1 MSTEKMRASFRLLML
16 IATPKLTDKALL
28 LFEKGKLPM
37 QLQAYA
43 HGTASREMMDMLGLD
58 SGEKSLLLTMMPK
71 TDADDLLIRLRREL
85 RLGLSGSGI
94 AFTVPISG
102 ANKRVLQM
110 VQQVCQE
117 KPKPEMRRALMQEN
131 DYQIIVALVNQ
142 GYSEEVM
149 AAAQFHEEHPDS
161 RMEIFIVDSH
171 AYSMAEGAGVIEAK
185 QKLDAG
191 ETMESV
197 IEYLNDKYAKMEILL
212 TAYTLKVI
220 RKSGRI
226 SAAAAIA
233 GDLLGIHPIFT
244 LNDGVSQVVKKV
256 RGDKAVVSGMA
267 TAMASRMAQG
277 TPYYIGVSDH
287 KYDEEYVEAC
297 TKKVGYAPV
306 GIFHL
311 GCAVLSNTG
320 AEAVGLVFEG
330 AKRER

>member
-1 MSTEKMRASFRLLML
+1 MSKYVV
-16 IATPKLTDKALL
+16 LTDSTCDLPEEAAKQHNIDIVCFKIALDGEGYTERVDFTPEQFCEMLKKASGLPTTAQITQ
-28 LFEKGKLPM
+28 FEFFDKFEEYDRQGVEQTLYISIN
-37 QLQAYA
+37 A
-43 HGTASREMMDMLGLD
+43 G
-58 SGEKSLLLTMMPK
+58 
-71 TDADDLLIRLRREL
+71 
-85 RLGLSGSGI
+85 GSGTN
-94 AFTVPISG
+94 A
-102 ANKRVLQM
+102 A
-110 VQQVCQE
+110 
-117 KPKPEMRRALMQEN
+117 AH
-131 DYQIIVALVNQ
+131 A
-142 GYSEEVM
+142 
-149 AAAQFHEEHPDS
+149 AAAQFHVEHPDS

-197 IEYLNDKYAKMEILL
+197 VEYLNDKYAKMEILL

-267 TAMASRMAQG
+267 TTMASRMAQG

>member
-1 MSTEKMRASFRLLML
+1 MSKYVV
-16 IATPKLTDKALL
+16 LTDSTCDLPEETAKQHNIDIVCFKIALDGEGYTERVDFTPEQFCKMLKKASGLPTTAQITQ
-28 LFEKGKLPM
+28 FEFFDKFEEYDRQGVEQTLYISIN
-37 QLQAYA
+37 A
-43 HGTASREMMDMLGLD
+43 G
-58 SGEKSLLLTMMPK
+58 
-71 TDADDLLIRLRREL
+71 
-85 RLGLSGSGI
+85 GSGTN
-94 AFTVPISG
+94 A
-102 ANKRVLQM
+102 A
-110 VQQVCQE
+110 
-117 KPKPEMRRALMQEN
+117 AH
-131 DYQIIVALVNQ
+131 A
-142 GYSEEVM
+142 

-197 IEYLNDKYAKMEILL
+197 VEYLNDKYAKMEILL

-267 TAMASRMAQG
+267 TTMASRMAQG

>member
-1 MSTEKMRASFRLLML
+1 MSKYVV
-16 IATPKLTDKALL
+16 LTDSTCDLPEEAAKQHNIDIVCFKIALDGEGYTERVDFTPEQFCEMLRKASGLPTTAQITQ
-28 LFEKGKLPM
+28 FEFFDKFEEYDRQGVEQTLYISIN
-37 QLQAYA
+37 A
-43 HGTASREMMDMLGLD
+43 G
-58 SGEKSLLLTMMPK
+58 
-71 TDADDLLIRLRREL
+71 
-85 RLGLSGSGI
+85 GSGTN
-94 AFTVPISG
+94 A
-102 ANKRVLQM
+102 A
-110 VQQVCQE
+110 
-117 KPKPEMRRALMQEN
+117 AH
-131 DYQIIVALVNQ
+131 A
-142 GYSEEVM
+142 

-197 IEYLNDKYAKMEILL
+197 VEYLNDNDAKMEILL

-256 RGDKAVVSGMA
+256 RGDKTVVSGMA
-267 TAMASRMAQG
+267 TTMASRMAQG

>member
-1 MSTEKMRASFRLLML
+1 MSKYVV
-16 IATPKLTDKALL
+16 LTDSTCDLPEEAAKQHNIDIVCFKIALDGEGYTERVDFTPEQFCEMLKKASGLPTTAQITQ
-28 LFEKGKLPM
+28 FEFFDKFEEYDRQGVEQTLYISIN
-37 QLQAYA
+37 A
-43 HGTASREMMDMLGLD
+43 G
-58 SGEKSLLLTMMPK
+58 
-71 TDADDLLIRLRREL
+71 
-85 RLGLSGSGI
+85 GSGTN
-94 AFTVPISG
+94 A
-102 ANKRVLQM
+102 A
-110 VQQVCQE
+110 
-117 KPKPEMRRALMQEN
+117 AH
-131 DYQIIVALVNQ
+131 A
-142 GYSEEVM
+142 

-197 IEYLNDKYAKMEILL
+197 VEYLNDKYAKMEILL

-267 TAMASRMAQG
+267 TTIASRMAQG

>member
-1 MSTEKMRASFRLLML
+1 MSKYVV
-16 IATPKLTDKALL
+16 LTDSTCDLPEEAAKQHNIDIVCFKIALDGEGYTERVDFTPEQFCEMLKKASGLPTTAQITQ
-28 LFEKGKLPM
+28 FEFFDKFEEYDRQGVEQTLYISIN
-37 QLQAYA
+37 A
-43 HGTASREMMDMLGLD
+43 G
-58 SGEKSLLLTMMPK
+58 
-71 TDADDLLIRLRREL
+71 
-85 RLGLSGSGI
+85 GSGTN
-94 AFTVPISG
+94 A
-102 ANKRVLQM
+102 A
-110 VQQVCQE
+110 
-117 KPKPEMRRALMQEN
+117 AH
-131 DYQIIVALVNQ
+131 A
-142 GYSEEVM
+142 

-197 IEYLNDKYAKMEILL
+197 VEYLNDKYAKMEILL

-233 GDLLGIHPIFT
+233 GDLLGIHPIIT

-267 TAMASRMAQG
+267 TTMASRMAQG

>member
-1 MSTEKMRASFRLLML
+1 MSKYVV
-16 IATPKLTDKALL
+16 LTDSTCDLPEEAAKQHNIDIVCFKIALDGEGYTERVDFTPEQFCEMLKKASGLPTTAQITQ
-28 LFEKGKLPM
+28 FEFFDKFEEYDRQGVEQTLYISIN
-37 QLQAYA
+37 A
-43 HGTASREMMDMLGLD
+43 G
-58 SGEKSLLLTMMPK
+58 
-71 TDADDLLIRLRREL
+71 
-85 RLGLSGSGI
+85 GSGTN
-94 AFTVPISG
+94 A
-102 ANKRVLQM
+102 A
-110 VQQVCQE
+110 
-117 KPKPEMRRALMQEN
+117 AH
-131 DYQIIVALVNQ
+131 A
-142 GYSEEVM
+142 

-197 IEYLNDKYAKMEILL
+197 VEYLNDKYAKMEILL

-256 RGDKAVVSGMA
+256 RGDKAVVSSMA
-267 TAMASRMAQG
+267 TTMASRMVQG

>member
-1 MSTEKMRASFRLLML
+1 MSKYVV
-16 IATPKLTDKALL
+16 LTDSTCDLPEEAAKQHNIDIVCFKIALDGEGYTERVDFTPEQFCEMLKKASGLPTTAQITQ
-28 LFEKGKLPM
+28 FEFFDIFEEYDRQGVEQTLYISIN
-37 QLQAYA
+37 A
-43 HGTASREMMDMLGLD
+43 G
-58 SGEKSLLLTMMPK
+58 
-71 TDADDLLIRLRREL
+71 
-85 RLGLSGSGI
+85 GSGTN
-94 AFTVPISG
+94 A
-102 ANKRVLQM
+102 A
-110 VQQVCQE
+110 
-117 KPKPEMRRALMQEN
+117 AH
-131 DYQIIVALVNQ
+131 A
-142 GYSEEVM
+142 

-197 IEYLNDKYAKMEILL
+197 VEYLNDKYAKMEILL

-267 TAMASRMAQG
+267 TTMASRMAQG

>member
-1 MSTEKMRASFRLLML
+1 MSKYVV
-16 IATPKLTDKALL
+16 LTDSTCDLPEEAAKQHNIDIVCFKIALYGEGYTERVDFTPEQFCEMLKKASGLPTTAQITQ
-28 LFEKGKLPM
+28 FEFFDKFEEYDRQGVEQTLYISIN
-37 QLQAYA
+37 A
-43 HGTASREMMDMLGLD
+43 G
-58 SGEKSLLLTMMPK
+58 
-71 TDADDLLIRLRREL
+71 
-85 RLGLSGSGI
+85 GSGTN
-94 AFTVPISG
+94 A
-102 ANKRVLQM
+102 A
-110 VQQVCQE
+110 
-117 KPKPEMRRALMQEN
+117 AH
-131 DYQIIVALVNQ
+131 A
-142 GYSEEVM
+142 
-149 AAAQFHEEHPDS
+149 AAAQFREEHPDS

-197 IEYLNDKYAKMEILL
+197 VEYLNDKYAKMEILL

-267 TAMASRMAQG
+267 TTMASRMAQG

>member
-1 MSTEKMRASFRLLML
+1 MSKYVV
-16 IATPKLTDKALL
+16 LTDSTCDLPEEAAKQHNIDIVCFKIALDGEGYTERVDFTPEQFCEMLKKASGLPTTAQITQ
-28 LFEKGKLPM
+28 FEFFDKFEEYDRQGVEQTLYISIN
-37 QLQAYA
+37 A
-43 HGTASREMMDMLGLD
+43 G
-58 SGEKSLLLTMMPK
+58 
-71 TDADDLLIRLRREL
+71 
-85 RLGLSGSGI
+85 GSGTN
-94 AFTVPISG
+94 A
-102 ANKRVLQM
+102 A
-110 VQQVCQE
+110 
-117 KPKPEMRRALMQEN
+117 AH
-131 DYQIIVALVNQ
+131 A
-142 GYSEEVM
+142 

-197 IEYLNDKYAKMEILL
+197 VEYLNDKYAKMEILL

-267 TAMASRMAQG
+267 TTMASRMAQG

>member
-1 MSTEKMRASFRLLML
+1 MSKYVV
-16 IATPKLTDKALL
+16 LTDSTCDLPEEAAKQHNIDIVCFKIALDGEGYTERVDFTPEQFCEMLKKASGLPTTAQITQ
-28 LFEKGKLPM
+28 FEFFDKFEEYDRQGVEQTLYISIN
-37 QLQAYA
+37 A
-43 HGTASREMMDMLGLD
+43 G
-58 SGEKSLLLTMMPK
+58 
-71 TDADDLLIRLRREL
+71 
-85 RLGLSGSGI
+85 GSGTN
-94 AFTVPISG
+94 A
-102 ANKRVLQM
+102 A
-110 VQQVCQE
+110 
-117 KPKPEMRRALMQEN
+117 AH
-131 DYQIIVALVNQ
+131 A
-142 GYSEEVM
+142 

-267 TAMASRMAQG
+267 TTMASRMAQG
-277 TPYYIGVSDH
+277 TPYYIGVSDQ

>member
-1 MSTEKMRASFRLLML
+1 MSKYVV
-16 IATPKLTDKALL
+16 LTDSTCDLPEEAAKQHNIDIVCFKIALDGEGYTERVDFTPEQFCEMLKKASGLPTTAQITQ
-28 LFEKGKLPM
+28 FEFFDKFEEYDRQGVEQTLYISIN
-37 QLQAYA
+37 A
-43 HGTASREMMDMLGLD
+43 G
-58 SGEKSLLLTMMPK
+58 
-71 TDADDLLIRLRREL
+71 
-85 RLGLSGSGI
+85 GSGTN
-94 AFTVPISG
+94 A
-102 ANKRVLQM
+102 A
-110 VQQVCQE
+110 
-117 KPKPEMRRALMQEN
+117 AH
-131 DYQIIVALVNQ
+131 A
-142 GYSEEVM
+142 

-171 AYSMAEGAGVIEAK
+171 AYSMGEGAGVIEAK

-197 IEYLNDKYAKMEILL
+197 VEYLNDKYAKMEILL

-267 TAMASRMAQG
+267 TTMASRMAQG

-320 AEAVGLVFEG
+320 AEAVGLVCEG

>member
-1 MSTEKMRASFRLLML
+1 MSKYVV
-16 IATPKLTDKALL
+16 LTDSTCDLPEEAAKQHNIDIVCFKIALDGEGYTERVDFTPEQFCEMLKKASGLPTTAQITQ
-28 LFEKGKLPM
+28 FEFFDKFEEYYRQGVEQTLYISIN
-37 QLQAYA
+37 A
-43 HGTASREMMDMLGLD
+43 G
-58 SGEKSLLLTMMPK
+58 
-71 TDADDLLIRLRREL
+71 
-85 RLGLSGSGI
+85 GSGTN
-94 AFTVPISG
+94 A
-102 ANKRVLQM
+102 A
-110 VQQVCQE
+110 
-117 KPKPEMRRALMQEN
+117 AH
-131 DYQIIVALVNQ
+131 A
-142 GYSEEVM
+142 

-161 RMEIFIVDSH
+161 KMEIFIVDSH

-197 IEYLNDKYAKMEILL
+197 VEYLNDKYAKMEILL

-256 RGDKAVVSGMA
+256 RGEKAVVSSMA
-267 TAMASRMAQG
+267 TTMASRMAQG

>member
-1 MSTEKMRASFRLLML
+1 MSKYVV
-16 IATPKLTDKALL
+16 LTDSTCDLPEEAAKQHNIDIVCFKIALDGEGYTERVDFTPEQFCEMLKKASGLPTTAQITQ
-28 LFEKGKLPM
+28 FEFFDKFEEYDRQGVEQTLYISIN
-37 QLQAYA
+37 A
-43 HGTASREMMDMLGLD
+43 G
-58 SGEKSLLLTMMPK
+58 
-71 TDADDLLIRLRREL
+71 
-85 RLGLSGSGI
+85 GSGTN
-94 AFTVPISG
+94 A
-102 ANKRVLQM
+102 A
-110 VQQVCQE
+110 
-117 KPKPEMRRALMQEN
+117 AH
-131 DYQIIVALVNQ
+131 A
-142 GYSEEVM
+142 

-197 IEYLNDKYAKMEILL
+197 VEYLNDKYAKMEILL

-267 TAMASRMAQG
+267 TTMASRMAQS

>member
-1 MSTEKMRASFRLLML
+1 MSKYVV
-16 IATPKLTDKALL
+16 LTDSTCDLPEEAAKQHNIDIVCFKIALDGEGYTERVDFTPEQFCEMLKKASGLPTTAQITQ
-28 LFEKGKLPM
+28 FEFFDKFEEYDRQGVEQTLYISIN
-37 QLQAYA
+37 A
-43 HGTASREMMDMLGLD
+43 G
-58 SGEKSLLLTMMPK
+58 
-71 TDADDLLIRLRREL
+71 
-85 RLGLSGSGI
+85 GSGTN
-94 AFTVPISG
+94 A
-102 ANKRVLQM
+102 A
-110 VQQVCQE
+110 
-117 KPKPEMRRALMQEN
+117 AH
-131 DYQIIVALVNQ
+131 A
-142 GYSEEVM
+142 

-197 IEYLNDKYAKMEILL
+197 VEYLYDKYAKMEILL

-267 TAMASRMAQG
+267 TTIASRMAQG

>member
-1 MSTEKMRASFRLLML
+1 MSKYVV
-16 IATPKLTDKALL
+16 LTDSTCDLPEEAAKQHNIDIVCFKIALDGEGYTERVDFTPEQFCEMLKKASGLPTTAQITQ
-28 LFEKGKLPM
+28 FEFFDKFEEYDRQGVEQTLYISIN
-37 QLQAYA
+37 A
-43 HGTASREMMDMLGLD
+43 G
-58 SGEKSLLLTMMPK
+58 
-71 TDADDLLIRLRREL
+71 
-85 RLGLSGSGI
+85 GSG
-94 AFTVPISG
+94 T
-102 ANKRVLQM
+102 N
-110 VQQVCQE
+110 
-117 KPKPEMRRALMQEN
+117 
-131 DYQIIVALVNQ
+131 
-142 GYSEEVM
+142 
-149 AAAQFHEEHPDS
+149 AAAHAASAQFHEEHPDS
-161 RMEIFIVDSH
+161 KMEIFIVDSH

-197 IEYLNDKYAKMEILL
+197 VEYLNDKYAKMEILL
-212 TAYTLKVI
+212 TAYTLRVI

-267 TAMASRMAQG
+267 TTMASRMAQG

>member
-1 MSTEKMRASFRLLML
+1 MSKYVV
-16 IATPKLTDKALL
+16 LTDSTCDLPEEAAKQHHIDIVCFKIALDGEGYTERVDFTPEQFCEML
-28 LFEKGKLPM
+28 RNASGLPTTAQITQFEFFDKFEEYDRQGAEQVLYISIN
-37 QLQAYA
+37 A
-43 HGTASREMMDMLGLD
+43 G
-58 SGEKSLLLTMMPK
+58 
-71 TDADDLLIRLRREL
+71 
-85 RLGLSGSGI
+85 GSGTN
-94 AFTVPISG
+94 A
-102 ANKRVLQM
+102 A
-110 VQQVCQE
+110 
-117 KPKPEMRRALMQEN
+117 AH
-131 DYQIIVALVNQ
+131 A
-142 GYSEEVM
+142 

-161 RMEIFIVDSH
+161 KMEIFIVDSH
-171 AYSMAEGAGVIEAK
+171 AYSMAEGAGVLEAK

-191 ETMESV
+191 ETMEAV
-197 IEYLNDKYAKMEILL
+197 VEYLNDKYARMEILL

-267 TAMASRMAQG
+267 TTMASRMAQG

>member
-1 MSTEKMRASFRLLML
+1 MSKYVV
-16 IATPKLTDKALL
+16 LTDSTCDLPEEAAKQHDIDIVCFKIALDGEGYTERVDFTPEQFCEMLKKASGLPTTAQITQ
-28 LFEKGKLPM
+28 FEFFDKFEEYDRQGVEQTLYISIN
-37 QLQAYA
+37 A
-43 HGTASREMMDMLGLD
+43 G
-58 SGEKSLLLTMMPK
+58 
-71 TDADDLLIRLRREL
+71 
-85 RLGLSGSGI
+85 GSGTN
-94 AFTVPISG
+94 A
-102 ANKRVLQM
+102 A
-110 VQQVCQE
+110 
-117 KPKPEMRRALMQEN
+117 AH
-131 DYQIIVALVNQ
+131 A
-142 GYSEEVM
+142 

-197 IEYLNDKYAKMEILL
+197 VEYLNDKYAKMEILL

-267 TAMASRMAQG
+267 TTMASRMAQG

>member
-1 MSTEKMRASFRLLML
+1 MERRETKPCERKTCMSKYVV
-16 IATPKLTDKALL
+16 LTDSTCDLPEEAAKQHNIDIVCFKIALDGEGYTERVDFTPEQFCEMLKKASGLPTTAQITQ
-28 LFEKGKLPM
+28 FEFFDKFEEYDRQGVEQTLYISIN
-37 QLQAYA
+37 A
-43 HGTASREMMDMLGLD
+43 G
-58 SGEKSLLLTMMPK
+58 
-71 TDADDLLIRLRREL
+71 
-85 RLGLSGSGI
+85 GSGTN
-94 AFTVPISG
+94 A
-102 ANKRVLQM
+102 A
-110 VQQVCQE
+110 
-117 KPKPEMRRALMQEN
+117 AH
-131 DYQIIVALVNQ
+131 A
-142 GYSEEVM
+142 

-197 IEYLNDKYAKMEILL
+197 VEYLNDKYAKMEILL

-267 TAMASRMAQG
+267 TTMASRMAQG

>member
-1 MSTEKMRASFRLLML
+1 MSKYVV
-16 IATPKLTDKALL
+16 LTDSTCDLPEEAAKQHNIDIVCFKIALDGEGYTERVDFTPEQFCEMLKKASGLPTTAQITQ
-28 LFEKGKLPM
+28 FEFFDKFEEYDRQGVEQTLYISIN
-37 QLQAYA
+37 A
-43 HGTASREMMDMLGLD
+43 G
-58 SGEKSLLLTMMPK
+58 
-71 TDADDLLIRLRREL
+71 
-85 RLGLSGSGI
+85 GSGTN
-94 AFTVPISG
+94 A
-102 ANKRVLQM
+102 A
-110 VQQVCQE
+110 
-117 KPKPEMRRALMQEN
+117 AH
-131 DYQIIVALVNQ
+131 A
-142 GYSEEVM
+142 

-191 ETMESV
+191 ETMDSV
-197 IEYLNDKYAKMEILL
+197 VEYLNDKYAKMEILL

-256 RGDKAVVSGMA
+256 RGDKAVVSSMA
-267 TAMASRMAQG
+267 TTMASRMAQG

>member
-1 MSTEKMRASFRLLML
+1 MSKYVV
-16 IATPKLTDKALL
+16 LTDSTCDLPEEAAKQHNIDIVCFKIALDGEGYTERVDFTPEQFCKMLKKASGLPTTAQITQ
-28 LFEKGKLPM
+28 FEFFDKFEEYDRQGVEQTLYISIN
-37 QLQAYA
+37 A
-43 HGTASREMMDMLGLD
+43 G
-58 SGEKSLLLTMMPK
+58 
-71 TDADDLLIRLRREL
+71 
-85 RLGLSGSGI
+85 GSGTN
-94 AFTVPISG
+94 A
-102 ANKRVLQM
+102 A
-110 VQQVCQE
+110 
-117 KPKPEMRRALMQEN
+117 AH
-131 DYQIIVALVNQ
+131 A
-142 GYSEEVM
+142 

-161 RMEIFIVDSH
+161 KMEIFIVDSH

-197 IEYLNDKYAKMEILL
+197 VEYLNDKYAKMEILL

-267 TAMASRMAQG
+267 TTMASRMAQG

>member
-1 MSTEKMRASFRLLML
+1 MSKYVV
-16 IATPKLTDKALL
+16 LTDSTCDLPEEAAKQHNIDIVCFKIALDGEGYTERVDFTPEQFCEMLKKASGLPTTAQITQ
-28 LFEKGKLPM
+28 FEFFDKFEEYDRQGVEQTLYISIN
-37 QLQAYA
+37 A
-43 HGTASREMMDMLGLD
+43 G
-58 SGEKSLLLTMMPK
+58 
-71 TDADDLLIRLRREL
+71 
-85 RLGLSGSGI
+85 GSGTN
-94 AFTVPISG
+94 A
-102 ANKRVLQM
+102 A
-110 VQQVCQE
+110 
-117 KPKPEMRRALMQEN
+117 AH
-131 DYQIIVALVNQ
+131 A
-142 GYSEEVM
+142 
-149 AAAQFHEEHPDS
+149 AAAQFHEEPPDS

-197 IEYLNDKYAKMEILL
+197 VEYLNDKYAKMEILL

-267 TAMASRMAQG
+267 TTMASRMAQG

>member
-1 MSTEKMRASFRLLML
+1 MKKFVV
-16 IATPKLTDKALL
+16 LTDSTCDLPEEAAKQHNIDIVCFKIALDGEGYTERVDFTPEQFCEMLKKASGLPTTAQITQ
-28 LFEKGKLPM
+28 FEFFDKFEEYDRQGVEQTLYISIN
-37 QLQAYA
+37 A
-43 HGTASREMMDMLGLD
+43 G
-58 SGEKSLLLTMMPK
+58 
-71 TDADDLLIRLRREL
+71 
-85 RLGLSGSGI
+85 GSGTN
-94 AFTVPISG
+94 A
-102 ANKRVLQM
+102 A
-110 VQQVCQE
+110 
-117 KPKPEMRRALMQEN
+117 AH
-131 DYQIIVALVNQ
+131 A
-142 GYSEEVM
+142 

-197 IEYLNDKYAKMEILL
+197 VEYLNDKYAKMEILL

-267 TAMASRMAQG
+267 TTMASRMAQG

>member
-1 MSTEKMRASFRLLML
+1 MSKYVV
-16 IATPKLTDKALL
+16 LTDSTCDLPEEAAKQHNIDIVCFKIALDGEGYTERVDFTPEQFCEMLKKASGLPTTAQITQ
-28 LFEKGKLPM
+28 FEFFDKFEEYDRQGVEQTLYISIN
-37 QLQAYA
+37 A
-43 HGTASREMMDMLGLD
+43 G
-58 SGEKSLLLTMMPK
+58 
-71 TDADDLLIRLRREL
+71 
-85 RLGLSGSGI
+85 GSGTN
-94 AFTVPISG
+94 A
-102 ANKRVLQM
+102 A
-110 VQQVCQE
+110 
-117 KPKPEMRRALMQEN
+117 AH
-131 DYQIIVALVNQ
+131 A
-142 GYSEEVM
+142 

-197 IEYLNDKYAKMEILL
+197 VEYLNDKYAKMEILL

-267 TAMASRMAQG
+267 TTMACRMAQG

>member
-1 MSTEKMRASFRLLML
+1 MSKYVV
-16 IATPKLTDKALL
+16 LTDSTCDLPEEAAKQHNIDIVCFKIALDGEGYTERVDFTPEQFCEMLKKASGLPTTAQITQ
-28 LFEKGKLPM
+28 FEFFDKFEEYDRQGVEQTLYISIN
-37 QLQAYA
+37 A
-43 HGTASREMMDMLGLD
+43 G
-58 SGEKSLLLTMMPK
+58 
-71 TDADDLLIRLRREL
+71 
-85 RLGLSGSGI
+85 GSGTN
-94 AFTVPISG
+94 A
-102 ANKRVLQM
+102 A
-110 VQQVCQE
+110 
-117 KPKPEMRRALMQEN
+117 AH
-131 DYQIIVALVNQ
+131 A
-142 GYSEEVM
+142 

-197 IEYLNDKYAKMEILL
+197 IVYLNDKYAKMEILL

-256 RGDKAVVSGMA
+256 RGDKAVVSGME
-267 TAMASRMAQG
+267 TTMASRMAQG

-297 TKKVGYAPV
+297 TKKVG
-306 GIFHL
+306 
-311 GCAVLSNTG
+311 
-320 AEAVGLVFEG
+320 
-330 AKRER
+330 

>member
-1 MSTEKMRASFRLLML
+1 MSKYVV
-16 IATPKLTDKALL
+16 LTDSTCDLPEEAAKQHNIDIVCFKIALDGEGYTERVDFTPEQFCEMLKKASGLPTTAQITQ
-28 LFEKGKLPM
+28 FEFFDKFEEYDRQGVEQTLYISIN
-37 QLQAYA
+37 A
-43 HGTASREMMDMLGLD
+43 G
-58 SGEKSLLLTMMPK
+58 
-71 TDADDLLIRLRREL
+71 
-85 RLGLSGSGI
+85 GSGTN
-94 AFTVPISG
+94 A
-102 ANKRVLQM
+102 A
-110 VQQVCQE
+110 
-117 KPKPEMRRALMQEN
+117 AH
-131 DYQIIVALVNQ
+131 A
-142 GYSEEVM
+142 

-197 IEYLNDKYAKMEILL
+197 VEYLNDKYAKMEILL

-256 RGDKAVVSGMA
+256 RGDKAVVSSMA
-267 TAMASRMAQG
+267 TTMASRMTQG

>member
-1 MSTEKMRASFRLLML
+1 MSKYVV
-16 IATPKLTDKALL
+16 LTDSTCDLPEEAAKQHNIDIVCFKIALDGEGYTERVDFTPEQFCEMLKKASALPTTAQITQ
-28 LFEKGKLPM
+28 FEFFDKFEEYDRQGVEQTLYISIN
-37 QLQAYA
+37 A
-43 HGTASREMMDMLGLD
+43 G
-58 SGEKSLLLTMMPK
+58 
-71 TDADDLLIRLRREL
+71 
-85 RLGLSGSGI
+85 GSGTN
-94 AFTVPISG
+94 A
-102 ANKRVLQM
+102 A
-110 VQQVCQE
+110 
-117 KPKPEMRRALMQEN
+117 AH
-131 DYQIIVALVNQ
+131 A
-142 GYSEEVM
+142 

-197 IEYLNDKYAKMEILL
+197 VEYLNDKYAKMEILL

-267 TAMASRMAQG
+267 TTMASRMAQG

>member
-1 MSTEKMRASFRLLML
+1 MSKYVV
-16 IATPKLTDKALL
+16 LTDSTCDLPEEAAKQHNIDIVCFKIALDGEGYTERVDFTPEQFCEMLKKASGLPTTAQITQ
-28 LFEKGKLPM
+28 FEFFDKFEEYDRQGVEQTLYISIN
-37 QLQAYA
+37 A
-43 HGTASREMMDMLGLD
+43 G
-58 SGEKSLLLTMMPK
+58 
-71 TDADDLLIRLRREL
+71 
-85 RLGLSGSGI
+85 GSGTN
-94 AFTVPISG
+94 A
-102 ANKRVLQM
+102 A
-110 VQQVCQE
+110 
-117 KPKPEMRRALMQEN
+117 AH
-131 DYQIIVALVNQ
+131 A
-142 GYSEEVM
+142 

-191 ETMESV
+191 ETMDSV
-197 IEYLNDKYAKMEILL
+197 VEYLNDKYAKMEILL

-267 TAMASRMAQG
+267 TTMASRMAQG

>member
-1 MSTEKMRASFRLLML
+1 MSKYVV
-16 IATPKLTDKALL
+16 LTDSTCDLPEEAAKQHNIDIVCFKIALDGEGYTERVDFTPEQFCEMLKKASGLPTTAQITQ
-28 LFEKGKLPM
+28 FEFFDKFEEYDRQGVEQTLYISIN
-37 QLQAYA
+37 A
-43 HGTASREMMDMLGLD
+43 G
-58 SGEKSLLLTMMPK
+58 
-71 TDADDLLIRLRREL
+71 
-85 RLGLSGSGI
+85 GSGTN
-94 AFTVPISG
+94 A
-102 ANKRVLQM
+102 A
-110 VQQVCQE
+110 
-117 KPKPEMRRALMQEN
+117 AH
-131 DYQIIVALVNQ
+131 
-142 GYSEEVM
+142 

-267 TAMASRMAQG
+267 TTMASRMAQG

>member
-1 MSTEKMRASFRLLML
+1 MSKYVV
-16 IATPKLTDKALL
+16 LTDSTCDLPEETAKQHNIDIVCFKIALDGEGYTERVDFTPEQFCEMLRKASGLPTTAQITQ
-28 LFEKGKLPM
+28 FEFFDKFEEYDRQGVEQTLYISIN
-37 QLQAYA
+37 A
-43 HGTASREMMDMLGLD
+43 G
-58 SGEKSLLLTMMPK
+58 
-71 TDADDLLIRLRREL
+71 
-85 RLGLSGSGI
+85 GSGTN
-94 AFTVPISG
+94 A
-102 ANKRVLQM
+102 A
-110 VQQVCQE
+110 
-117 KPKPEMRRALMQEN
+117 AH
-131 DYQIIVALVNQ
+131 A
-142 GYSEEVM
+142 

-197 IEYLNDKYAKMEILL
+197 VEYLNDKYAKMEILL

-267 TAMASRMAQG
+267 TTMASRMAQG

>member
-1 MSTEKMRASFRLLML
+1 MSKYVV
-16 IATPKLTDKALL
+16 LTDSTCDLPEEAAKQHNIDIVCFKIALDGEGYTERVD
-28 LFEKGKLPM
+28 FTPE
-37 QLQAYA
+37 QF
-43 HGTASREMMDMLGLD
+43 REMLKKASGLPTTAQITQFEFFD
-58 SGEKSLLLTMMPK
+58 KFEEYDRQGVEQTLYISINAG
-71 TDADDLLIRLRREL
+71 
-85 RLGLSGSGI
+85 GSGTN
-94 AFTVPISG
+94 A
-102 ANKRVLQM
+102 A
-110 VQQVCQE
+110 
-117 KPKPEMRRALMQEN
+117 AH
-131 DYQIIVALVNQ
+131 A
-142 GYSEEVM
+142 

-197 IEYLNDKYAKMEILL
+197 VEYLNDKYAKMEILL

-267 TAMASRMAQG
+267 TTMASRMAQG

>member
-1 MSTEKMRASFRLLML
+1 MSKYVV
-16 IATPKLTDKALL
+16 LTDSTCDLPEEAAKQHNIDIVCFKIALDGEGYTERVDFTPEQFCEMLKKASGLPTTAQITQ
-28 LFEKGKLPM
+28 FEFFDKFEEYDRQGVEQTLYISIN
-37 QLQAYA
+37 A
-43 HGTASREMMDMLGLD
+43 G
-58 SGEKSLLLTMMPK
+58 
-71 TDADDLLIRLRREL
+71 
-85 RLGLSGSGI
+85 GSGTN
-94 AFTVPISG
+94 A
-102 ANKRVLQM
+102 A
-110 VQQVCQE
+110 
-117 KPKPEMRRALMQEN
+117 AH
-131 DYQIIVALVNQ
+131 A
-142 GYSEEVM
+142 

-191 ETMESV
+191 EMMESV
-197 IEYLNDKYAKMEILL
+197 VEYLNDKYAKMEILL
-212 TAYTLKVI
+212 TAYTLRVI

-267 TAMASRMAQG
+267 TTMASRMAQG

>member
-1 MSTEKMRASFRLLML
+1 MSKYVV
-16 IATPKLTDKALL
+16 LTDSTCDLPEEAAKQHNIDIVCFKIALDGEGYTERVDFTPEQFCEMLRKASGLPTTAQITQ
-28 LFEKGKLPM
+28 FEFFDKFEEYDRQGVEQTLYISIN
-37 QLQAYA
+37 A
-43 HGTASREMMDMLGLD
+43 G
-58 SGEKSLLLTMMPK
+58 
-71 TDADDLLIRLRREL
+71 
-85 RLGLSGSGI
+85 GSGTN
-94 AFTVPISG
+94 A
-102 ANKRVLQM
+102 A
-110 VQQVCQE
+110 
-117 KPKPEMRRALMQEN
+117 AH
-131 DYQIIVALVNQ
+131 A
-142 GYSEEVM
+142 

-197 IEYLNDKYAKMEILL
+197 VEYLNDKYAKMEILL

-256 RGDKAVVSGMA
+256 RGEKAVVSSMA
-267 TAMASRMAQG
+267 TTMASRMAQG